1 MREGS
6 DTFSDK
12 FFQGCHF
19 YLKINLLL
27 RLYDMFQHK
36 LFFFVH
42 DSIGEN
48 HSKKQNNI
56 AFINMCVNYC
66 T

>member
-19 YLKINLLL
+19 LFKNKFTVKI
-27 RLYDMFQHK
+27 
-36 LFFFVH
+36 V
-42 DSIGEN
+42 
-48 HSKKQNNI
+48 
-56 AFINMCVNYC
+56 
-66 T
+66 